1 VNTLK
6 WSHLAQKQL
15 RKIDVQF
22 RGTVLAATRALVH
35 MPNVPNVRPLV
46 NHQYG
51 YRLRVGK
58 FRVLF
63 NWDRVIHIVAI
74 QEVKKRDEQT
84 Y

>member
-1 VNTLK
+1 MNALK

-15 RKIDVQF
+15 SKIDAQF
-22 RGTVLAATRALVH
+22 RDTILAATRTLVH
-35 MPNVPNVRPLV
+35 MPNVPNVRTLV

-51 YRLRVGK
+51 YRLRVGN

-63 NWDRVIHIVAI
+63 DWDGVIRIVAI
-74 QEVKKRDEQT
+74 QEVKKRNEQT